1 MLQVFRPPGNS
12 RYSRYSRYSCCG
24 FVTRNMINILII
36 NRYKRLWIANPQRLM
51 LELAVV
57 MAVAFLGIGAV
68 SCGGSG
74 STVFLDRAESVMEE
88 YPDSALGILR
98 TVDRDRLRGGEEK
111 AKYSL
116 LMTQAMVK
124 NGFLIYSDSLLR
136 PAIEYYSPKGD
147 SPELMKTLF
156 YQGEIEM
163 NRFDSLTNQPGLR
176 TDGSPYGFLSKST
189 VCATRAYEMSREFD
203 DDLWRAKSAEML
215 ADAYSR
221 SIQFKQSLEYTEE
234 AAEYYRK
241 SGKIRNHRFSLC
253 DLGYRSFLTG
263 DTLRA
268 ISVLDSVSNVARQPA
283 VDSALLRY
291 CYRDLYGVYVNA
303 KLFDEASRIREELR
317 AMQYPEDQTMFEFVA
332 ELCLKQGRP
341 VEAMEMARKAYPSAK
356 SLYDRQVVYRI
367 YAIANS
373 MLGEHEKASLYMDTI
388 IMLQYNDFNNAIEE
402 SASSAQRDY
411 FNKAAV
417 ERQEKIDATRRII
430 IISTAVV
437 LLIFAVIVYCFRRN
451 ARRRKEEMD
460 RMMANLLIKTE
471 QLEDIDRK
479 VVELK
484 DENEQLRHL
493 DEENENMRQTLGSAW
508 ASINTLCRQ
517 YFLNGERNKDTKEI
531 VDRMDKKMKGLRSAK
546 SMEDIERMA
555 NQLHKGIVTALRE
568 KCPDLSRDDMNL
580 AVLVYAGFDAAAVCM
595 ILGIENTKT
604 FHNRKF
610 RLREKILAS
619 GISKEDPL
627 IAILF

>member
-1 MLQVFRPPGNS
+1 
-12 RYSRYSRYSCCG
+12 
-24 FVTRNMINILII
+24 
-36 NRYKRLWIANPQRLM
+36 M

-283 VDSALLRY
+283 VDSALL
-291 CYRDLYGVYVNA
+291 
-303 KLFDEASRIREELR
+303 S
-317 AMQYPEDQTMFEFVA
+317 
-332 ELCLKQGRP
+332 
-341 VEAMEMARKAYPSAK
+341 
-356 SLYDRQVVYRI
+356 
-367 YAIANS
+367 
-373 MLGEHEKASLYMDTI
+373 
-388 IMLQYNDFNNAIEE
+388 
-402 SASSAQRDY
+402 
-411 FNKAAV
+411 
-417 ERQEKIDATRRII
+417 
-430 IISTAVV
+430 
-437 LLIFAVIVYCFRRN
+437 
-451 ARRRKEEMD
+451 
-460 RMMANLLIKTE
+460 
-471 QLEDIDRK
+471 
-479 VVELK
+479 
-484 DENEQLRHL
+484 
-493 DEENENMRQTLGSAW
+493 
-508 ASINTLCRQ
+508 
-517 YFLNGERNKDTKEI
+517 
-531 VDRMDKKMKGLRSAK
+531 
-546 SMEDIERMA
+546 
-555 NQLHKGIVTALRE
+555 IVT
-568 KCPDLSRDDMNL
+568 
-580 AVLVYAGFDAAAVCM
+580 
-595 ILGIENTKT
+595 GI
-604 FHNRKF
+604 FM
-610 RLREKILAS
+610 
-619 GISKEDPL
+619 GYM
-627 IAILF
+627 